1 MIHACCLLAF
11 KILERKKIHEC
22 IHIKC
27 LRGMVVWFEL
37 TQEVDNLVRA
47 AGYISS
53 SILKFRV
60 MNTNCLAVT
69 CSRPGFGSPRT
80 PCMKEIC
87 LGTDVMQNLSIF
99 SILGLHHKIDRWNV
113 NRGPLSVKHRNKQD
127 TKISSTNWSNIIS
140 KPHVLFSISWP
151 CTCWVSVMC
160 IIFLPYSKALK
171 SPRNYLNHQTH
182 TIEMYTWKQVDYL
195 FF

>member
-69 CSRPGFGSPRT
+69 CCRPGFGSPRT

-99 SILGLHHKIDRWNV
+99 SILSLHHKIDRWNV
-113 NRGPLSVKHRNKQD
+113 NCGFLSKASKQTAYPDLTSKLVKHHIE
-127 TKISSTNWSNIIS
+127 TT
-140 KPHVLFSISWP
+140 
-151 CTCWVSVMC
+151 CTV
-160 IIFLPYSKALK
+160 F
-171 SPRNYLNHQTH
+171 YLLAMDVPT
-182 TIEMYTWKQVDYL
+182 VRCV
-195 FF
+195 